1 MRIKDYYK
9 TLKVVPTASAN
20 EIKKS
25 YRKLAMEYH
34 PDKHQGDKYK
44 EALFREIQEAYEVLS
59 DPQSREEY
67 NYKRWFTR
75 SIGKRYSEEAI
86 TAPAIL
92 AETKKLGEYVRGVN
106 IYQVDHEVLSF
117 HIRQIVSDRNI
128 ELLHQFDEQNTNR
141 QIVEILLKIS
151 EHLPFR
157 YIGPIEIQLVRLSVN
172 DDQTIKRIY
181 NYSKSRKKR
190 NYWEKYMG
198 LIVIIITLIICVLM
212 YLYSR

>member
-9 TLKVVPTASAN
+9 TLKVVPTASLG
-20 EIKKS
+20 EIKRS
-25 YRKLAMEYH
+25 YRRLAMEYH

-44 EALFREIQEAYEVLS
+44 EALFREIQEAYEILS
-59 DPQSREEY
+59 DAGSREEY

-86 TAPAIL
+86 TAPSIL
-92 AETKKLGEYVRGVN
+92 AETRKLGEYIKGIN
-106 IYQVDHEVLSF
+106 IYQVDHDVLSF

-128 ELLHQFDEQNTNR
+128 ELLHQFDERNTNR

-157 YIGPIEIQLVRLSVN
+157 YIGPIEIQLVKLSIN
-172 DDQTIKRIY
+172 DDKTIKHIHDY
-181 NYSKSRKKR
+181 IQTRKKR
-190 NYWEKYMG
+190 NYWEKYKG
-198 LIVIIITLIICVLM
+198 LIVIIVVLIICVLM
-212 YLYSR
+212 YFYSR